1 MNERFVAEPTTCDS
15 AFELQ
20 HLLEKFGP
28 VTGRYLAKFPASSW
42 ESLLRSHIEPWKD
55 VERKKALLW
64 LRRAMEAR
72 ALISAGGSRYE
83 DRDTWVRNVVRAQD
97 SASRFDGVVVSRTNA
112 GAFPSIDELELPPT
126 SEERVAATWKEYA
139 RVSGVLLRDSTELH
153 FIDPYFNPCNA
164 DRQVVLREMLRI
176 AGAGRCQAAYVWLN
190 GNYVKRSQTEM
201 VWALRTIAIEAGFVS
216 PRHSLYLRDFTDAGR
231 DVKVHDR
238 YLLSLYGSVRF
249 EYGFQQLTGKK
260 RADVSPVG
268 SIRHL
273 LLLEQFH
280 EGKNDLGV
288 ESVLVDTQKPPSLT
302 CSADTARRPRTAHS

>member
-1 MNERFVAEPTTCDS
+1 MNERFAAEPTACDS
-15 AFELQ
+15 QSELKQ
-20 HLLEKFGP
+20 LLEKFGP
-28 VTGRYLAKFPASSW
+28 MTGRYLATYPSSGW
-42 ESLLRSHIEPWKD
+42 EALLQKHIEPWP
-55 VERKKALLW
+55 EMQKAMANTW
-64 LRRAMEAR
+64 LRRAKEAR
-72 ALISAGGSRYE
+72 AL
-83 DRDTWVRNVVRAQD
+83 VRSKGAYSEPASWLENIIQTQAC
-97 SASRFDGVVVSRTNA
+97 ASRFDGVVVSRTNA

-126 SEERVAATWKEYA
+126 SEERVAATWKEYV
-139 RVSGVLLRDSTELH
+139 RVSGTLLRASTELH
-153 FIDPYFNPCNA
+153 FIDPYLDPCNA

-280 EGKNDLGV
+280 EGKNDLGI
-288 ESVLVDTQKPPSLT
+288 ESFLVDT
-302 CSADTARRPRTAHS
+302 